1 LCSDSCTAGYVSP
14 DGQPGLIPKITVFG
28 TEDGSVDDVIHL
40 RGNDMKGDAL
50 RKAMMPLLCACVFVF
65 GHVQAEETAS
75 GNDWEFSAT
84 LYL

>member
-1 LCSDSCTAGYVSP
+1 
-14 DGQPGLIPKITVFG
+14 
-28 TEDGSVDDVIHL
+28 
-40 RGNDMKGDAL
+40 MKGGTL